1 MLLFDEF
8 DEFHDKRRN
17 DDGVDVT
24 EQQRQEI
31 IDHSFL
37 QITRTFSIR
46 RSNDIWRKLVHHF
59 EIMKR

>member
-17 DDGVDVT
+17 DDGVT

-46 RSNDIWRKLVHHF
+46 RSSDIWRKLVHHF